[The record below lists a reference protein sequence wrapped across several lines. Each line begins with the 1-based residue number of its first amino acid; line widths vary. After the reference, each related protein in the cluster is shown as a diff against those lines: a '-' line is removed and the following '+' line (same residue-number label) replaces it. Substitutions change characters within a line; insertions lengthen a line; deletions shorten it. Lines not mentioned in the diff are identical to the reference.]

1 MEVGGE
7 VMMWIFI
14 LFCLMF
20 LVGSF
25 GILLGSIGIRNRRF
39 LGYLLVTA
47 GLAMAFYSG
56 FNIYDQVV
64 YLRTDEKMIEV
75 IQAIG
80 DLESRVTDV
89 ENLRQDFTNQR
100 DMEFKK
106 LDEMG
111 IAFNGLE
118 QELEK
123 NRMAYAVVQ
132 RISLLNRWI
141 DVCESQM
148 DADGEA
154 LANYRNMLFY
164 MENLEKVDAVDVD
177 LIPAVASKV
186 DLELLEEEAKTSKGN
201 DEVEDIT
208 HVEIERVIDMYRTLN
223 D

>member
-1 MEVGGE
+1 
-7 VMMWIFI
+7 MMWIFI

>member
-1 MEVGGE
+1 
-7 VMMWIFI
+7 
-14 LFCLMF
+14 
-20 LVGSF
+20 
-25 GILLGSIGIRNRRF
+25 
-39 LGYLLVTA
+39 
-47 GLAMAFYSG
+47 
-56 FNIYDQVV
+56 
-64 YLRTDEKMIEV
+64 
-75 IQAIG
+75 
-80 DLESRVTDV
+80 
-89 ENLRQDFTNQR
+89 
-100 DMEFKK
+100 MEFKK

>member
-1 MEVGGE
+1 
-7 VMMWIFI
+7 MMWIFI

-20 LVGSF
+20 LVGSL